1 MNNLYAAARPNAGQ
15 LKKSLAM
22 AVLAGLLL
30 TGCGGKQAAVEPAS
44 AATPAASATAEAA
57 IAVPGVVG
65 MTLDKAN
72 KQLEDLGFNV
82 EAVDS
87 VDGKKILMEKNWQVL
102 TQDPASGAKAA
113 KGSTVRLGVKSL
125 EKIAEEKAAADKAAA
140 DKAAAEAAAA
150 AKAAADKAAADQAAQ
165 AAAAQAAA
173 DQAARDKAAAD
184 QAARDAAAQQAQ
196 KAPAPVAPA
205 PAAPAPAAAYYAN
218 CAAAKAA
225 GAAPVRAGSPGYGRH
240 LDRDGDG
247 IGCEK

>member
-57 IAVPGVVG
+57 VAVPGVVG
-65 MTLDKAN
+65 MTLDKAK
-72 KQLEDLGFNV
+72 KQLEDLGFKV

-87 VDGKKILMEKNWQVL
+87 VDGKKILVDKNWQVL
-102 TQDPASGAKAA
+102 TQDPAGGAKAA

-125 EKIAEEKAAADKAAA
+125 EKIAEEKAATEKAAA

-150 AKAAADKAAADQAAQ
+150 AKAAADKAAAEQAAQ

-218 CAAAKAA
+218 CTAARAA
-225 GAAPVRAGSPGYGRH
+225 GAAPVYAGTPGYGKH

-247 IGCEK
+247 IGCDK